1 MFCFSSRFNFA
12 FELNSVVRPWIVWT
26 WSVIQKMASN
36 QQFSLKWTNYTNHIT
51 NAFDSLRSKE
61 DFCDVTL
68 SCEGRKIRAHKVL
81 LSACSSYFKD
91 IFKENPCQHPVIIFR
106 NVKYDDLLSI
116 VVYMYQGEVNIEQES
131 LPTFLH
137 TAEMLSIQG
146 LTDDDE
152 KQHKNDV
159 NSPSALTSVAAAA
172 VAAASA
178 PVTVQQTIPVAMHGQ
193 AMAKDTRLRSSH
205 TKMALAKHQPISLLS
220 TATPA
225 DPIIYTTVN
234 ASPVSIVH
242 GRYISF
248 SSNRYTSD
256 C

>member
-1 MFCFSSRFNFA
+1 MRKILGDCKSCR
-12 FELNSVVRPWIVWT
+12 
-26 WSVIQKMASN
+26 KMASS

-152 KQHKNDV
+152 KQHHKNET
-159 NSPSALTSVAAAA
+159 SASSGLTSAAAAA
-172 VAAASA
+172 VAAVSA
-178 PVTVQQTIPVAMHGQ
+178 PVTVQQTIPVALHGQ
-193 AMAKDTRLRSSH
+193 PIVKDTRLRSSH
-205 TKMALAKHQPISLLS
+205 AKIPLAKHQPISLLS
-220 TATPA
+220 TATPGEQ
-225 DPIIYTTVN
+225 IMYTTVA
-234 ASPVSIVH
+234 ASPVSLVQGLH
-242 GRYISF
+242 NHLHR
-248 SSNRYTSD
+248 SNFRNN
-256 C
+256 

>member
-1 MFCFSSRFNFA
+1 M
-12 FELNSVVRPWIVWT
+12 
-26 WSVIQKMASN
+26 
-36 QQFSLKWTNYTNHIT
+36 
-51 NAFDSLRSKE
+51 
-61 DFCDVTL
+61 TL

-152 KQHKNDV
+152 KPHKNDV
-159 NSPSALTSVAAAA
+159 SSPSALTSVAAAA
-172 VAAASA
+172 VAAVSA

-205 TKMALAKHQPISLLS
+205 TKMTLAKHQPISLLS

-225 DPIIYTTVN
+225 EQILYTTVN
-234 ASPVSIVH
+234 ASPVSIVQ
-242 GRYISF
+242 GISF
-248 SSNRYTSD
+248 SSNR
-256 C
+256 

>member
-1 MFCFSSRFNFA
+1 
-12 FELNSVVRPWIVWT
+12 
-26 WSVIQKMASN
+26 MASN

-159 NSPSALTSVAAAA
+159 NTPSALTSVAAAA

-178 PVTVQQTIPVAMHGQ
+178 PVTVQQAIPVAMHGPVLT
-193 AMAKDTRLRSSH
+193 KDTRLRSSH
-205 TKMALAKHQPISLLS
+205 SKITMSKHQPISLLS
-220 TATPA
+220 TTTPGEQ
-225 DPIIYTTVN
+225 ILYTTV
-234 ASPVSIVH
+234 ATPPVSIVQ
-242 GRYISF
+242 GI
-248 SSNRYTSD
+248 
-256 C
+256 CLI